1 MALFLS
7 ISAKF
12 GDFGVLFKRYFL
24 ILEEKSACTV
34 QLKLRYPRPAT
45 ISPLASAVPVMYI
58 LKSIAKAADF
68 PLQAKLHSTL
78 HASQLH
84 DTHGF
89 NSRKHNIRCLGT
101 FETHVAV
108 SFKDISRQEQ

>member
-1 MALFLS
+1 
-7 ISAKF
+7 
-12 GDFGVLFKRYFL
+12 
-24 ILEEKSACTV
+24 
-34 QLKLRYPRPAT
+34 
-45 ISPLASAVPVMYI
+45 MYI

-89 NSRKHNIRCLGT
+89 NSRKHNKRCIGT
-101 FETHVAV
+101 FETHVA
-108 SFKDISRQEQ
+108 FYFRDILRQEQIIIDTKRYFGTLWIEVYINY